1 MNNEMIMFIGLH
13 FKQAKI
19 EDNGKAKRENQC
31 AYKVFVLYIYLVSSA
46 SETKQRRI
54 TKKINKKLRIEGCIV
69 LF

>member
-31 AYKVFVLYIYLVSSA
+31 AYKICVLYIYLVRV
-46 SETKQRRI
+46 KQS
-54 TKKINKKLRIEGCIV
+54 KEE
-69 LF
+69 